1 MNNKLLSYV
10 KDKLQTENRLI
21 GQSYISGSN
30 LDNPRGDT
38 YVSIGVRGFPVN
50 LSYGHPKMIDQEFVH
65 IGITITKS
73 VYNQNSSKFDDA
85 AKQFITDITGNEP
98 QRGSEHNGTLRPIW
112 RSKIDIP
119 VSQENFDKFYE
130 LLVNTYL
137 KFYEVL
143 YKSELSS
150 KV

>member
-1 MNNKLLSYV
+1 MKSALLRYV
-10 KDKLQTENRLI
+10 KGRLEDENRLI
-21 GQSYISGSN
+21 GESKISGSD
-30 LDNPRGDT
+30 LTNPRGDT

-50 LSYGHPKMIDQEFVH
+50 LSYGHPKMKDQEFVH
-65 IGITITKS
+65 IGVTITKR
-73 VYNQNSSKFDDA
+73 VYNSNRSKFDVD

-98 QRGSEHNGTLRPIW
+98 QRGAKHSGELRPIW

-119 VSQENFDKFYE
+119 LIQENFDIFYE
-130 LLVNTYL
+130 ILINTYL
-137 KFYEVL
+137 RFYREL